1 MTDSDSRQHF
11 FSDMTFREADLSEVR
26 RQRSTRILRYAL
38 WTAALSAAMFALLFA
53 FTGNTRTA
61 AIEVGVMAVLGALL
75 WALYRGHVATATHG
89 SFLLLTMF
97 VIATN
102 LFEGIGGERQHGF
115 HVWFL
120 ALAFG
125 SFLVIPHPRWVSTAY
140 SLSSLAMYA
149 LVEMRLLRLE
159 PLMPISRDIFRVANG
174 LAVVF
179 AVAILAGCLVLF
191 RNDIATA
198 EESLNRSNARL
209 EDLLGNMLPASIADR
224 LRKDGRTFADAYAQC
239 TIVFADIVGFSQ
251 MAARLPAV
259 ELVQTLDSIF
269 SRFDALVENAGLEKI
284 KTIGDAYMVASGIP
298 HARTDH
304 ALAAVDLALE
314 MLRVIDDYPGISV
327 RIGIN
332 SGPVVAGVIGRKRF
346 IYDLWG
352 DAVNIAQRMEQSGV
366 AGRVQITEATWIAVR
381 HAFETE
387 ARGRVAIKGGS
398 DLAAYL
404 VTGRLG
410 ESGRAT

>member
-1 MTDSDSRQHF
+1 MTDSDSRQLF
-11 FSDMTFREADLSEVR
+11 FSDMTFREADLSEVG

-38 WTAALSAAMFALLFA
+38 WTAAISAAIFALLFA
-53 FTGNTRTA
+53 FTGNMRTA
-61 AIEVGVMAVLGALL
+61 TIEVGVMAVLGALL
-75 WALYRGHVATATHG
+75 WTLYRGHVTFAAHG
-89 SFLLLTMF
+89 SFLLMTMF

-102 LFEGIGGERQHGF
+102 LFEGIGGDRQHGF

-125 SFLVIPHPRWVSTAY
+125 SFLVIPNPRWLSMVY
-140 SLSSLAMYA
+140 SLFSLAMYA
-149 LVEMRLLRLE
+149 ILEMRLLHVE
-159 PLMPISRDIFRVANG
+159 PMMPISGEAFRFANG

-179 AVAILAGCLVLF
+179 AVALLAGCLVLF

-198 EESLNRSNARL
+198 EERLNRSNARL

-239 TIVFADIVGFSQ
+239 TIVFADIVGFTQ
-251 MAARLPAV
+251 LAARLPPV

-269 SRFDALVENAGLEKI
+269 SRFDALVETAGLEKI
-284 KTIGDAYMVASGIP
+284 KTIGDAYMLASGIP
-298 HARTDH
+298 HARADH
-304 ALAAVDLALE
+304 AIAAVDVALG
-314 MLRVIDDYPGISV
+314 MLDVTQDYPGIAV

-366 AGRVQITEATWIAVR
+366 AGRVQITEPTWLAVR
-381 HAFETE
+381 HAFDTE
-387 ARGRVAIKGGS
+387 PRGRVTIKGGS

-404 VTGRLG
+404 VKGRLKETGR
-410 ESGRAT
+410 AA